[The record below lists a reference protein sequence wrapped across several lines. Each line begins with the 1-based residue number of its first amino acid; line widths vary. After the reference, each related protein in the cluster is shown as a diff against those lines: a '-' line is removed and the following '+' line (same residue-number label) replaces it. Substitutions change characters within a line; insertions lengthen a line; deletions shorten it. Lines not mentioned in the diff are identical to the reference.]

1 MPAKQPTPRVLDL
14 QAELVKYGV
23 KSETEHWDGHKHV
36 DLFIPEAKMYIEVDG
51 IKHLTDP
58 DQIMADFNRE
68 YYSDINQFNTL
79 RIDNDM
85 LDTYFVKIAEVI
97 AEVVLTRKQAL

>member
-1 MPAKQPTPRVLDL
+1 MPSQPTARVLEL
-14 QAELVKYGV
+14 QEALKNRGIA
-23 KSETEHWDGHKHV
+23 SQTEYWDGHKHV

-51 IKHLTDP
+51 IRHLTNP
-58 DQIMADFNRE
+58 DQIMADFDRE

-85 LDTYFVKIAEVI
+85 LDKYFEKIAEAI
-97 AEVVLTRKQAL
+97 AKVVLTRKQQL